1 MEHGNLAAVLVFA
14 LVGTLILVVAGAV
27 LLWLRKKL
35 TRAQWDKI
43 SARVEVGVSLGLV
56 SLGAAVT
63 FYDHFA
69 N

>member
-14 LVGTLILVVAGAV
+14 LVGTLLLVVAGAV
-27 LLWLRKKL
+27 LLWSRKKL
-35 TRAQWDKI
+35 TRAQWDKV
-43 SARVEVGVSLGLV
+43 STRVEVGVFLGLV